1 MQERLILSANA
12 VPRQGGQGMNL
23 SHMIQGLGGLFE
35 LSVFCRAGETGVVTQ
50 HVPEPGWSTTLCRTP
65 VVRRWRD
72 WLNFLSETHFDRTVS
87 RSLGAAN
94 FFQGTTGQCLES
106 LRAARAKG
114 CFTILDVV
122 TLHHEHYY
130 QQMTAECAR
139 FGIRPPHHRFQHRR
153 VLEEYRRAD
162 VIRVMSEPAR
172 QTFLERGFSE
182 HRVFAAPPPFDLSR
196 FPPAEFAGDMFTIS
210 FVGLLEPAKGFHYLV
225 DAFRKLDRRNTQL
238 VLWGNTGARPLARYL
253 RDQMAACPA
262 IQLRPDSVSQVGYEK
277 VYGASSVLVHPSLA
291 DGFGYVVGEAMA
303 SGIPV
308 ITTTSTGAS
317 QYVVDG
323 VNGYVV
329 PPRDAG
335 AICEKLEY
343 LMDHPSLIRQMGQ
356 AARETMA
363 GLTIDH
369 FRQCYQR
376 GLAAARNS
384 TPELIAI
391 PECPTLQQ

>member
-1 MQERLILSANA
+1 
-12 VPRQGGQGMNL
+12 MNL

-35 LSVFCRAGETGVVTQ
+35 LSVFCQAGETGVPTQ
-50 HVPEPGWSTTLCRTP
+50 HVPSSRWSEAMGRIP
-65 VVRRWRD
+65 VVRRLRD
-72 WLNFLSETHFDRTVS
+72 WQALLNEIHFDRTVS
-87 RSLGAAN
+87 RHIRSAD
-94 FFQGTTGQCLES
+94 FFQGTTGQCVES
-106 LRAARAKG
+106 LRAAQARG

-139 FGIRPPHHRFQHRR
+139 FGIRPPHHRLQHRR
-153 VLEEYRRAD
+153 VLEEYQRAD
-162 VIRVMSEPAR
+162 AIRVMSEPAR
-172 QTFLERGFSE
+172 RTFLERGFSE

-196 FPPAEFAGDMFTIS
+196 FPQAEFASGRFTVS
-210 FVGLLEPAKGFHYLV
+210 FVGMLEPAKGFHYLI
-225 DAFRKLDRRNTQL
+225 DAFRKLNRTNSEL
-238 VLWGNTGARPLARYL
+238 LLWGNTGARPLARYL
-253 RDQMAACPA
+253 SQQLAACPA
-262 IQLRPDSVSQVGYEK
+262 IQLRPYAVSQVGYEK

-303 SGIPV
+303 CGIPV
-308 ITTTSTGAS
+308 ITTTTTGAS
-317 QYVVDG
+317 QFVIDG

-335 AICEKLEY
+335 AICERLEY
-343 LMDHPSLIRQMGQ
+343 LMDHPSMVQQMGR
-356 AARETMA
+356 AARDSMA
-363 GLTIDH
+363 GLTIDQ

-384 TPELIAI
+384 TADLI